1 MEQEIDMKPFQ
12 YIDKVQKGI
21 DDVFAF
27 LEDNNER
34 ARKKAGTIQYTTTD
48 TNNFTDSACKILQ
61 AVKDCDN
68 DNTKAVYYKQ
78 VLDFVLECY
87 FNAINACEYP
97 ANRE

>member
-12 YIDKVQKGI
+12 YIDKVQKGL
-21 DDVFAF
+21 DDIFAF

-34 ARKKAGTIQYTTTD
+34 ARKKAGTIQYPIGGTYTY
-48 TNNFTDSACKILQ
+48 TDSMCQLLKLLEN
-61 AVKDCDN
+61 CDN